1 MKCMRP
7 EQNNHATV
15 GTRRSAGFTL
25 PEALISTT
33 LFLLLLA
40 GILGANLFGLRMFQ
54 LTETKLKCGD
64 GARKALGLLTDEI
77 QRCNNTWVGN
87 VTNGTFVAL
96 LDGEAQTGSAL
107 LIQPSTNNTN
117 FVIYYLNAGDQS
129 FRRSLSANA
138 STTTVAETVTNT
150 SIFQAQDYLGNVLTN
165 QQVNR
170 VIHVRLE
177 FFQAQAWLP
186 VGDYAKVETAVTRRR
201 MY

>member
-1 MKCMRP
+1 MNCMRP
-7 EQNNHATV
+7 EQNNHATL

-40 GILGANLFGLRMFQ
+40 GIVGANLFGLRMFQ

-77 QRCNNTWVGN
+77 QRCSNTWVGN

-107 LIQPSTNNTN
+107 LIQPSTNTTN

-150 SIFQAQDYLGNVLTN
+150 AIFQAQDYLGNVLTN
-165 QQVNR
+165 GQDNR

-201 MY
+201 IY

>member
-1 MKCMRP
+1 MNCMRP
-7 EQNNHATV
+7 EQNNHATL

-201 MY
+201 IY